1 MNYSQDLVALFTQ
14 IILLATLS
22 TLVPYVFCSLAGF
35 LSTVGSRDAGRAIGK
50 ADGAIAALAF
60 VYAVVAVGRR
70 RERGRLPWIP
80 AADRGTAGLRLGRAR
95 RTAPA
100 PEAA

>member
-35 LSTVGSRDAGRAIGK
+35 LSPVGCERRPRDRGRP
-50 ADGAIAALAF
+50 DGAIAALAF
-60 VYAVVAVGRR
+60 VYALVAIAGAGRR
-70 RERGRLPWIP
+70 SSTS
-80 AADRGTAGLRLGRAR
+80 ASCC
-95 RTAPA
+95 
-100 PEAA
+100 